1 MEGIKMTIKGCYGE
15 IFKPELV
22 VDKLKVLPVGKFT
35 VNFFVLAEIKGIEVV
50 FISTNHG
57 NYRDNTFHVVDQV
70 KLALAAKVRSFEL
83 EKRQA

>member
-1 MEGIKMTIKGCYGE
+1 MIKGCYGE

-22 VDKLKVLPVGKFT
+22 DKLKVLPVGKFI

-50 FISTNHG
+50 YVSTNHG